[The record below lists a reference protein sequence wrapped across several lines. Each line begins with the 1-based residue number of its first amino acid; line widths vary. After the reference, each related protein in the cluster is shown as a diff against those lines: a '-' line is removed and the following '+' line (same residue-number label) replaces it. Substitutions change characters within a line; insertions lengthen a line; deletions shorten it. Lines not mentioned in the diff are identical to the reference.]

1 MLSDVL
7 LTGAGD
13 GAEAAFSSEQD
24 AIECRPDKATV
35 LHRTIQVS
43 RSQRVYYSVCMYF
56 HE

>member
-13 GAEAAFSSEQD
+13 GAEAASSSEQD